1 MFSSNTNI
9 VTSAA
14 YGCGKPSSIRSM
26 DHLPSRDHKGAE
38 YKESFMFINRSSVSR
53 GCSLAVA
60 AFAAVALAGLATCT
74 GTVQAG
80 TMYGVQFLASENG
93 TGYNGTAL
101 TASQVAGIVPQD
113 NFNVVTSESSGGTG
127 PAVAGGPVTLNDNSG
142 SNTAGVTFSWT
153 DYNNW
158 HTQTATARNSSGS
171 VTSRTANGPNG
182 ALFSGESSDAESGNP
197 NGTATYTFSNLPM
210 GTYDLIAYTI
220 NDSGPTSGGYVAAL
234 NAAVNGVS
242 TGITYY
248 DQNETD
254 SVWVANQVFVRA
266 TGTSSGSYTK
276 EANYAEFTSLGI
288 PSSGGSITLSNT
300 DLGTTRNDSV
310 NALQLVAVPEPAT
323 LGLMIIGGLGLLLI
337 GRKRMVGRNI

>member
-1 MFSSNTNI
+1 MFSKCFPNSH
-9 VTSAA
+9 VSHGSSLVAA
-14 YGCGKPSSIRSM
+14 AAIAC
-26 DHLPSRDHKGAE
+26 LPVGMAGAA
-38 YKESFMFINRSSVSR
+38 FV
-53 GCSLAVA
+53 GLAVGAGA
-60 AFAAVALAGLATCT
+60 AHAGA
-74 GTVQAG
+74 
-80 TMYGVQFLASENG
+80 MYGVQFLASENG

-101 TASQVAGIVPQD
+101 TPSQAAGVVPQD

-142 SNTAGVTFSWT
+142 SNAAGVTFSWT

-158 HTQTATARNSSGS
+158 HTQTATTKNSSGT

-197 NGTATYTFSNLPM
+197 NGTATYTFSNLPT

-234 NAAVNGVS
+234 SAAVNGVS

-248 DQNETD
+248 DQNQTD

-276 EANYAEFTSLGI
+276 EANYVEFTSLGI

-323 LGLMIIGGLGLLLI
+323 LGLFVLGAAGLLLAA
-337 GRKRMVGRNI
+337 RKRQAQV